1 MSFWLILKGNK
12 TVYKRIVMR
21 QPQQAEV
28 VIVGAGIAGS
38 TLALALAGAL
48 KPGFAVTL
56 CDPALAVPPAADDRV
71 SAITSSVRHML
82 EALNVWP
89 EVAAHA
95 QAVHR
100 MEITDSKLADAVR
113 PSFLE
118 FGETDDGA
126 PLAHIVEHQAL
137 ARALRAAAERE
148 GVRFIA
154 KPAADFTLRDET
166 IEVRLGGDTNS
177 DTGDDTLTA
186 KLLVAADGARS
197 RLRARANIQTVTTDY
212 KQMGIV
218 ATIGH
223 ERDHEG
229 VAVQHFLPAGTF
241 AILPLTGKRSS
252 IVWVE
257 APEEARRIVA
267 LPPAAFHEELLRRFG
282 RRLGEIEV
290 LSKARAYPLMLSI
303 ARSFVDDRLA
313 LLGDAAHVVHPLAGQ
328 GLNLGLRDAAA
339 LAECVSDAARAGLD
353 PGGPDVLA
361 RYERWRRTD
370 AVMLAG
376 TTDGLN
382 RLFSNDSDALKVVRD
397 VGLGIVARL
406 PKLQQFFA
414 AEAAGTKGDVPRLMR
429 GELL

>member
-1 MSFWLILKGNK
+1 
-12 TVYKRIVMR
+12 MR
-21 QPQQAEV
+21 QAEREADV
-28 VIVGAGIAGS
+28 VIAGAGIAGL
-38 TLALALAGAL
+38 TLALAFARAL

-56 CDPALAVPPAADDRV
+56 CDPSLAAPPAADDRV
-71 SAITSSVRHML
+71 SAITASVRHML
-82 EALNVWP
+82 EALEVWP
-89 EVAAHA
+89 AIAAQA
-95 QAVHR
+95 QAVTK

-113 PSFLE
+113 PSFLA
-118 FGETDDGA
+118 FGGEAATGE

-148 GVRFIA
+148 GVQFVA
-154 KPAADFTLRDET
+154 KRTAGFENAQDK
-166 IEVRLGGDTNS
+166 IEVAL
-177 DTGDDTLTA
+177 DDGALAA

-197 RLRARANIQTVTTDY
+197 QLRARARIQTVSTDY

-257 APEEARRIVA
+257 APEEAQRIVA
-267 LPPAAFHEELLRRFG
+267 LPPAEFHEELLRRFG
-282 RRLGEIEV
+282 RKLGDIKV

-303 ARSFVDDRLA
+303 ARTFIGERLA

-339 LAECVSDAARAGLD
+339 LAECVADAVRLGLD
-353 PGGPDVLA
+353 PGGPDILK

-370 AVMLAG
+370 AVALAG

-406 PKLQQFFA
+406 PKLQEFFA

>member
-1 MSFWLILKGNK
+1 
-12 TVYKRIVMR
+12 MR

-28 VIVGAGIAGS
+28 VIAGAGIAGL
-38 TLALALAGAL
+38 TLALSLAGAL

-56 CDPALAVPPAADDRV
+56 CDPALAAPPAADDRV
-71 SAITSSVRHML
+71 SAITASVRRML
-82 EALNVWP
+82 EALKVWP
-89 EVAAHA
+89 EIAADA

-100 MEITDSKLADAVR
+100 MEITDSKLADMVR

-118 FGETDDGA
+118 FGEAEDGA

-137 ARALRAAAERE
+137 ARVLRAAAERE
-148 GVRFIA
+148 GVNFLA
-154 KPAADFTLRDET
+154 KPAAGFSQADET
-166 IEVRLGGDTNS
+166 IEIQA
-177 DTGDDTLTA
+177 GDDLLAA
-186 KLLVAADGARS
+186 KFLVAADGARS
-197 RLRARANIQTVTTDY
+197 QLRACAKIQTVTTDY

-223 ERDHEG
+223 ERDHDG

-257 APEEARRIVA
+257 SPEEAQRIVA

-282 RRLGEIEV
+282 RKLGEIEV

-303 ARSFVDDRLA
+303 ARSFIGERLA

-339 LAECVSDAARAGLD
+339 LAECITDAVRAGLD
-353 PGGPDVLA
+353 PGSPDVLT

-382 RLFSNDSDALKVVRD
+382 RLFSNDSDALKLVRD

-429 GELL
+429 GEVL

>member
-1 MSFWLILKGNK
+1 
-12 TVYKRIVMR
+12 MR
-21 QPQQAEV
+21 QHEQQADV
-28 VIVGAGIAGS
+28 VIAGAGIAGL
-38 TLALALAGAL
+38 TLALALAQAL
-48 KPGFAVTL
+48 KPGFAVTV
-56 CDPALAVPPAADDRV
+56 CDPALAAPPAADDRV
-71 SAITSSVRHML
+71 SAITASVRRML
-82 EALNVWP
+82 EALTVWP
-89 EVAAHA
+89 EVADHA

-100 MEITDSKLADAVR
+100 MEITDSKLADMVR

-118 FGETDDGA
+118 FGEAEGGS

-137 ARALRAAAERE
+137 SRALRAAAERE
-148 GVRFIA
+148 GVRFVA
-154 KPAADFTLRDET
+154 KPTAGFEQQDET
-166 IEVRLGGDTNS
+166 IEVRLGNDADGE
-177 DTGDDTLTA
+177 TLA
-186 KLLVAADGARS
+186 ARLLVAADGARS
-197 RLRARANIQTVTTDY
+197 QLRARAGIQTVTTDY

-223 ERDHEG
+223 ERDHDG

-257 APEEARRIVA
+257 TPEEARRLVA
-267 LPPAAFHEELLRRFG
+267 LAPAAFHEELLRRFG
-282 RRLGEIEV
+282 RKLGEIEV
-290 LSKARAYPLMLSI
+290 LSKVRAYPLMLSI
-303 ARSFVDDRLA
+303 ARTFIGERLA
-313 LLGDAAHVVHPLAGQ
+313 LMGDAAHVVHPLAGQ

-339 LAECVSDAARAGLD
+339 LAECVSDAVRAGLD
-353 PGGPDVLA
+353 PGGPDVLT

-382 RLFSNDSDALKVVRD
+382 RLFSNDSDALKLMRD

-429 GELL
+429 GEVL

>member
-1 MSFWLILKGNK
+1 M
-12 TVYKRIVMR
+12 VMR

-28 VIVGAGIAGS
+28 AIAGAGIAGL
-38 TLALALAGAL
+38 TLALALAQAL

-56 CDPALAVPPAADDRV
+56 CDPALAAPPAADDRV
-71 SAITSSVRHML
+71 SAITASVRHML
-82 EALNVWP
+82 EALDIWP
-89 EVAAHA
+89 EIAAHA

-100 MEITDSKLADAVR
+100 MEITDSKLADIVR

-118 FGETDDGA
+118 FGETADGA

-148 GVRFIA
+148 GVRFVA
-154 KPAADFTLRDET
+154 KPTTGFEQQDET
-166 IEVRLGGDTNS
+166 IEVRLGNDTNS
-177 DTGDDTLTA
+177 ETLVA

-197 RLRARANIQTVTTDY
+197 QLRARARIQTVTTDY

-241 AILPLTGKRSS
+241 AILPLRGKRSS

-257 APEEARRIVA
+257 SPEEARRIVA
-267 LPPAAFHEELLRRFG
+267 LAPAAFHEELLRRFG
-282 RRLGEIEV
+282 RKLGDIEV

-303 ARSFVDDRLA
+303 ARSFVGERLA

-339 LAECVSDAARAGLD
+339 LAECVADAARAGLD
-353 PGGPDVLA
+353 PGSPDVLT
-361 RYERWRRTD
+361 RYERWRRSD

-414 AEAAGTKGDVPRLMR
+414 AEAAGMKGDVPRLMR

>member
-1 MSFWLILKGNK
+1 
-12 TVYKRIVMR
+12 MR
-21 QPQQAEV
+21 QPEREV
-28 VIVGAGIAGS
+28 DVAIAGAGIAGL
-38 TLALALAGAL
+38 TLALALARAL
-48 KPGFAVTL
+48 KPGFAVTS
-56 CDPALAVPPAADDRV
+56 CDPSLAAPPAADDRV
-71 SAITSSVRHML
+71 SAITASVRHML
-82 EALNVWP
+82 EALEVWP
-89 EVAAHA
+89 DVADHA
-95 QAVHR
+95 QAVSK
-100 MEITDSKLADAVR
+100 MEITDSKLADMVR

-118 FGETDDGA
+118 FGGEAATGE

-148 GVRFIA
+148 GVQFIA
-154 KPAADFTLRDET
+154 QRAIGFEHKPEK
-166 IEVRLGGDTNS
+166 IEVLFENDA
-177 DTGDDTLTA
+177 LAA

-197 RLRARANIQTVTTDY
+197 QLRARAKIQAVSTDY
-212 KQMGIV
+212 GQMGIV

-257 APEEARRIVA
+257 RPEEAQRIVA
-267 LPPAAFHEELLRRFG
+267 LPPATFHEELLRRFG
-282 RRLGEIEV
+282 RKLGDIEV
-290 LSKARAYPLMLSI
+290 LSKARAYPLTLSI
-303 ARSFVDDRLA
+303 ARTFIGERLA
-313 LLGDAAHVVHPLAGQ
+313 LMGDAAHVVHPLAGQ

-339 LAECVSDAARAGLD
+339 LAECVADAVRVGLD
-353 PGGPDVLA
+353 PGSPDVLT

-370 AVMLAG
+370 AVALAG

-382 RLFSNDSDALKVVRD
+382 RLFSNDSDALKLVRD

-406 PKLQQFFA
+406 PKLQEFFA

-429 GELL
+429 GEVL

>member
-1 MSFWLILKGNK
+1 
-12 TVYKRIVMR
+12 MR
-21 QPQQAEV
+21 QAEREADV
-28 VIVGAGIAGS
+28 AIAGAGIAGL
-38 TLALALAGAL
+38 TLALALARAL

-56 CDPALAVPPAADDRV
+56 CDPSLAAPPAADDRV
-71 SAITSSVRHML
+71 SAITASVRHML
-82 EALNVWP
+82 EALEVWP
-89 EVAAHA
+89 EVAGHA
-95 QAVHR
+95 QAVTK

-118 FGETDDGA
+118 FGNEAVTGE
-126 PLAHIVEHQAL
+126 PLAHIVEHRAL
-137 ARALRAAAERE
+137 ARALRAAVERE
-148 GVRFIA
+148 GVRFVA
-154 KPAADFTLRDET
+154 QPTTGFAQQGER
-166 IEVRLGGDTNS
+166 IEVEVGG
-177 DTGDDTLTA
+177 GALAA

-197 RLRARANIQTVTTDY
+197 QLRARAKIQTVTTDY

-241 AILPLTGKRSS
+241 AILPLTGRRSS

-257 APEEARRIVA
+257 APEEAQRIVA
-267 LPPAAFHEELLRRFG
+267 LAPAEFHAELLRRLG
-282 RRLGEIEV
+282 RKLGDIEV
-290 LSKARAYPLMLSI
+290 LSEARAYPLMLSI
-303 ARSFVDDRLA
+303 ARTFIDERLA

-339 LAECVSDAARAGLD
+339 LAECVADAVRLGLD
-353 PGGPDVLA
+353 PGSPDVLK

-370 AVMLAG
+370 AVALAG

-382 RLFSNDSDALKVVRD
+382 RLFSNDSDALKLVRD

-406 PKLQQFFA
+406 PKLQEFFA

>member
-1 MSFWLILKGNK
+1 MSFWIILKGNK

-21 QPQQAEV
+21 QPQQTEV
-28 VIVGAGIAGS
+28 AIAGAGIAGV
-38 TLALALAGAL
+38 TLALALAQAL

-56 CDPALAVPPAADDRV
+56 CDPALAAPPAADDRV
-71 SAITSSVRHML
+71 SAITASARRML
-82 EALNVWP
+82 EALKVWP
-89 EVAAHA
+89 EIAAHA

-118 FGETDDGA
+118 FGEAEDGA

-148 GVRFIA
+148 GVRFLA
-154 KPAADFTLRDET
+154 KPAANFSQAGET
-166 IEVRLGGDTNS
+166 IEVE
-177 DTGDDTLTA
+177 TGDGLLA
-186 KLLVAADGARS
+186 ARLLVAADGARS
-197 RLRARANIQTVTTDY
+197 QLRARAKIQTVTTDY
-212 KQMGIV
+212 RQMGIV

-257 APEEARRIVA
+257 SPEEAQRLLA
-267 LPPAAFHEELLRRFG
+267 LPPAGFHEELLRRFG
-282 RRLGEIEV
+282 RKLGDIEV
-290 LSKARAYPLMLSI
+290 LSKPRAYPLMLSI
-303 ARSFVDDRLA
+303 ARSFAGERLA

-339 LAECVSDAARAGLD
+339 LAECVTDAARAGLD
-353 PGGPDVLA
+353 PGSPDVLR

-397 VGLGIVARL
+397 AGLGIVARL

-429 GELL
+429 GEVL

>member
-1 MSFWLILKGNK
+1 
-12 TVYKRIVMR
+12 MR
-21 QPQQAEV
+21 QAEREV
-28 VIVGAGIAGS
+28 DVAIAGAGIAGL
-38 TLALALAGAL
+38 TLALALARAL

-56 CDPALAVPPAADDRV
+56 CDPSLVAPPAADDRV
-71 SAITSSVRHML
+71 SAITQSVRHML
-82 EALNVWP
+82 EALEVWP
-89 EVAAHA
+89 EIAGHA
-95 QAVHR
+95 QAVTK
-100 MEITDSKLADAVR
+100 MEITDSKLTDAVR

-118 FGETDDGA
+118 FGEAGNGE
-126 PLAHIVEHQAL
+126 PLAHIVEHRAL
-137 ARALRAAAERE
+137 ARVLRAAAERE
-148 GVRFIA
+148 GVQFVA
-154 KPAADFTLRDET
+154 KAATGFAHQGER
-166 IEVRLGGDTNS
+166 IEAEFGNDAMA
-177 DTGDDTLTA
+177 A

-197 RLRARANIQTVTTDY
+197 QLRARAKIRTVTTDY
-212 KQMGIV
+212 RQMGIV

-257 APEEARRIVA
+257 APEEAQRIVA
-267 LPPAAFHEELLRRFG
+267 LAPAEFHEELLRRFG
-282 RRLGEIEV
+282 RKLGDIEV

-303 ARSFVDDRLA
+303 ARTFIGDRFA
-313 LLGDAAHVVHPLAGQ
+313 LMGDAAHVVHPLAGQ

-339 LAECVSDAARAGLD
+339 LAECVADAVRLGLD
-353 PGGPDVLA
+353 PGSPDVLK

-370 AVMLAG
+370 AVALAG

-406 PKLQQFFA
+406 PKLQEFFA

-429 GELL
+429 GEAL

>member
-1 MSFWLILKGNK
+1 MLKIGS
-12 TVYKRIVMR
+12 I
-21 QPQQAEV
+21 A
-28 VIVGAGIAGS
+28 IAGIVLLTVAV
-38 TLALALAGAL
+38 L
-48 KPGFAVTL
+48 GFAATKPDAFRVERTISIKAPPERIFAL
-56 CDPALAVPPAADDRV
+56 INDLQSWSAWSPYETKDPDMARRFSGAAAGKGAVYEWDGDR
-71 SAITSSVRHML
+71 
-82 EALNVWP
+82 NVG
-89 EVAAHA
+89 
-95 QAVHR
+95 QGR
-100 MEITDSKLADAVR
+100 MEITDSKLADMVR

-118 FGETDDGA
+118 FGEAEDGA

-137 ARALRAAAERE
+137 ARVLRAAAERE
-148 GVRFIA
+148 GVNFLA
-154 KPAADFTLRDET
+154 KPAAGFSQADET
-166 IEVRLGGDTNS
+166 IEVQA
-177 DTGDDTLTA
+177 GDDLLAA

-197 RLRARANIQTVTTDY
+197 QLRARAKIQTVTTDY

-223 ERDHEG
+223 ERDHDG

-257 APEEARRIVA
+257 SPEEAQRIVA

-282 RRLGEIEV
+282 RKLGEIEV

-303 ARSFVDDRLA
+303 ARSFIGERLA

-339 LAECVSDAARAGLD
+339 LAECITDAVRAGLD
-353 PGGPDVLA
+353 PGSPDVLT

-382 RLFSNDSDALKVVRD
+382 RLFSNDSDTLKLVRD
-397 VGLGIVARL
+397 VGLGIVARV
-406 PKLQQFFA
+406 PKLQQFFV

-429 GELL
+429 GEVL